1 MENDEISSK
10 IINFDLFSQKYVNL
24 GIKVD
29 TKFASSKHSTFYF
42 ATEQI
47 VNLLLWRFDKLG
59 LIAQALLKRPQ
70 PKVLP

>member
-1 MENDEISSK
+1 M
-10 IINFDLFSQKYVNL
+10 L
-24 GIKVD
+24 D
-29 TKFASSKHSTFYF
+29 TKFVNSKHSTLYF

-47 VNLLLWRFDKLG
+47 VNLLLLRFDKLG